1 MCLFFFVRQIFSTL
15 PCLDKL
21 GVAPRKH
28 QVTSVVLT
36 PTCFSLWASEARQ
49 GQGRRRIFIR
59 SLTHM
64 YIHTRTHT
72 APRHAL
78 LFARHAVAPADSV
91 VVLSRE
97 APPQALHCSRARAL
111 TKTRGK
117 AGCFATLAKVWRV
130 IECCVRVRCHSHQ
143 SRLQVAI
150 ARWRTRRVEGGTRGS
165 DGTPDDY
172 NNKQNR
178 QAGIACLADW
188 ARTGAAQPQEL

>member
-72 APRHAL
+72 APRHAA
-78 LFARHAVAPADSV
+78 LFARHAVAPAASV
-91 VVLSRE
+91 VVLTRE
-97 APPQALHCSRARAL
+97 APPQALRCSRARAL

-117 AGCFATLAKVWRV
+117 AGCFATLAYTMHGKYEGSLNAAFV
-130 IECCVRVRCHSHQ
+130 CVATAINPACKWPSPGGGHGASRAGHS
-143 SRLQVAI
+143 
-150 ARWRTRRVEGGTRGS
+150 
-165 DGTPDDY
+165 
-172 NNKQNR
+172 
-178 QAGIACLADW
+178 
-188 ARTGAAQPQEL
+188 